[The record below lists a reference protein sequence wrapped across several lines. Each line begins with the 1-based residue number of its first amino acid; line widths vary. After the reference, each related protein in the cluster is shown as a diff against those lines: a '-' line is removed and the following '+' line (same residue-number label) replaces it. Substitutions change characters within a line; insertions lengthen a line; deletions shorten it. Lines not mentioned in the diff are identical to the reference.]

1 MQTDELATASASA
14 YSLDHVSDSELHL
27 STRRL
32 VGRSN
37 QILAALLAH
46 LGEIEARG
54 IHRERACA
62 TLHTYLIYEL
72 RLSED
77 AAFRRA
83 RAARLCREFPVILE
97 HIATGEIH
105 LTALLLLGPHLTEA
119 NHRELLALA
128 KHRTKREVLRLVRRI
143 APEPDVPASVE
154 PLGPPPV
161 GVPIPQAP
169 TWQQFI
175 EALSGPVREL
185 GPGDRP
191 KEWITN
197 EAPENDSD
205 LVVAKPPAASHAPPA
220 LPPAPERYKVQFTA
234 SQEYVDLLQQAK
246 DLSSHA
252 LPSGSIEQ
260 LHLQAMRLLVAEL
273 KKRRCAEVKRPRA
286 TVPEPRWRQRQLQRD
301 GAGESE
307 QADRHRRQSQQ
318 DSGRE
323 GEQADPRQRQ
333 RESVRAAVRR
343 EVWHR
348 DGSRCTYVDSQGNRC
363 RETAFLELHHLNPHA
378 LGGPPT
384 AVNLTL
390 RCHAHNALAAEQDFG
405 RDFVQAR
412 REARGRGGVP

>member
-1 MQTDELATASASA
+1 MQTDELASA
-14 YSLDHVSDSELHL
+14 YSLDHVSNSELHL

-62 TLHTYLIYEL
+62 SLHTYLIYEL
-72 RLSED
+72 RISED

-83 RAARLCREFPVILE
+83 RAARLCREFPVILD
-97 HIATGEIH
+97 HIAAGEIH
-105 LTALLLLGPHLTEA
+105 LTALLLLGPHLTEE

-161 GVPIPQAP
+161 GVPIPKAP

-175 EALSGPVREL
+175 EASSGPVREL
-185 GPGDRP
+185 QPGDRP
-191 KEWITN
+191 KEWITKS
-197 EAPENDSD
+197 APEDDSD
-205 LVVAKPPAASHAPPA
+205 LVVAKPPATSQEPPA
-220 LPPAPERYKVQFTA
+220 LPPAPERYKIQFTA

-246 DLSSHA
+246 DLASHA
-252 LPSGSIEQ
+252 LPHGSIEQ
-260 LHLQAMRLLVAEL
+260 LHLQAMRLLVEEL
-273 KKRRCAEVKRPRA
+273 KKRRCAEVKRPRTRA
-286 TVPEPRWRQRQLQRD
+286 VEPRRRQSDREGEREDPRQRQ
-301 GAGESE
+301 
-307 QADRHRRQSQQ
+307 
-318 DSGRE
+318 
-323 GEQADPRQRQ
+323 RQRQ

-343 EVWHR
+343 EVWQR
-348 DGSRCTYVDSQGNRC
+348 DGSRCAYVDSQGRRC
-363 RETAFLELHHLNPHA
+363 RATAFLELHHINPHA

-405 RDFVQAR
+405 RDFVQAK
-412 REARGRGGVP
+412 REACGPARVP

>member
-1 MQTDELATASASA
+1 MDTQTQPSASA
-14 YSLDHVSDSELHL
+14 YSLDHVSNSELHL

-62 TLHTYLIYEL
+62 SLHTYLMYEL
-72 RLSED
+72 RMSED

-97 HIATGEIH
+97 HIAAGEIH
-105 LTALLLLGPHLTEA
+105 LTALLLLGPHLTEE
-119 NHRELLALA
+119 NHRELLARA
-128 KHRTKREVLRLVRRI
+128 KHRTKREVLHLVRRV

-161 GVPIPQAP
+161 GVPIPKTP

-175 EALSGPVREL
+175 EAISGPVREL

-197 EAPENDSD
+197 QAPEDDSD
-205 LVVAKPPAASHAPPA
+205 LAVLMPPATPQEPPA

-234 SQEYVDLLQQAK
+234 SQEYVDLLQEAK
-246 DLSSHA
+246 DLASHA
-252 LPSGSIEQ
+252 LPNGSIEQ

-286 TVPEPRWRQRQLQRD
+286 TVPQPRQHQ
-301 GAGESE
+301 
-307 QADRHRRQSQQ
+307 RQSQR

-323 GEQADPRQRQ
+323 GEQAEPRQRQ
-333 RESVRAAVRR
+333 REQAEPRQCQRESVRADVRR
-343 EVWHR
+343 EVWQR
-348 DGSRCTYVDSQGNRC
+348 DGARCTYTDSRGQRC
-363 RETAFLELHHLNPHA
+363 RETAFLELHHVSPHA

-384 AVNLTL
+384 AANLTL
-390 RCHAHNALAAEQDFG
+390 CCHAHNALAAEQDFG
-405 RDFVQAR
+405 RDFMQAK
-412 REARGRGGVP
+412 REAWGRGGVP